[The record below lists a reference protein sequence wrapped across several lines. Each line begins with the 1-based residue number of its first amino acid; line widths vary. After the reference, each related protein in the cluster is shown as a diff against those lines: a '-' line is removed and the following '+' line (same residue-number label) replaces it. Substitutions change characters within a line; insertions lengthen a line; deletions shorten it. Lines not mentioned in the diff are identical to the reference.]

1 MSIITISLPDSLRQ
15 RAESIAREDGMPL
28 ESFVAAI
35 LSQRVAV
42 AEADSY
48 IRHRAKKGSAGK
60 MLEILAQAPRVE
72 PEEQDRIQ

>member
-1 MSIITISLPDSLRQ
+1 MSTISISLPDSLRQ
-15 RAESIAREDGMPL
+15 RAESLAREDGMPL
-28 ESFVAAI
+28 EAFVATI

-48 IRHRAKKGSAGK
+48 IRHRAKKGSAEK

-72 PEEQDRIQ
+72 PETQDRMD

>member
-1 MSIITISLPDSLRQ
+1 MSTISISLPDSLRE
-15 RAESIAREDGMPL
+15 RAESLAREDGMPL
-28 ESFVAAI
+28 EAFVATI

-48 IRHRAKKGSAGK
+48 IRHRSKKGSAEK

-72 PEEQDRIQ
+72 PETQDRMD

>member
-1 MSIITISLPDSLRQ
+1 MSTISISLPDSLRQ
-15 RAESIAREDGMPL
+15 RAESLAREDGIPL
-28 ESFVAAI
+28 EAFVATI

-48 IRHRAKKGSAGK
+48 IRHRAKKGSAEK

-72 PEEQDRIQ
+72 PETQDRMD